1 MSNPEHNPDALP
13 VWATETVHIVPPDPS
28 WPDKAQ
34 QQLQQLLGLLSPFGV
49 HNIQHIGS
57 TSVPDL
63 PAKPILD
70 LAAEIPAFDSIDDI
84 AGILHPFDWHYVPPE
99 LDQRPERRFFIKV
112 RDNKRAV
119 HLHFMLTGSKKWQE
133 QLSFRDSLTKNPLLK
148 EQYATLKMELAKQH
162 GNDREAYTEAKSD
175 FITRA
180 LAPRIRII
188 FATNNDHKVAEIQ
201 AAIGSSLEVISLR
214 AAGIDIEIPEPHD
227 TLEANATEKSSTIHR
242 LTGANCFSEDTGLEV
257 AALNGEPGVNSARY
271 AGEHRSFENNI
282 EKLLNKL
289 NAAPHRQARFRT
301 VISLIWEG
309 TEHQFEGICNGHIL
323 LAATGKGGFGYDPIF
338 VPEGD
343 TRGFAQMSL
352 EEKNQYSHRRKAA
365 DQLVAFLQKATP
377 NKSDSTRT
385 KPGPSL

>member
-1 MSNPEHNPDALP
+1 MSNPEHNP
-13 VWATETVHIVPPDPS
+13 
-28 WPDKAQ
+28 
-34 QQLQQLLGLLSPFGV
+34 GF
-49 HNIQHIGS
+49 
-57 TSVPDL
+57 
-63 PAKPILD
+63 
-70 LAAEIPAFDSIDDI
+70 IP
-84 AGILHPFDWHYVPPE
+84 
-99 LDQRPERRFFIKV
+99 
-112 RDNKRAV
+112 
-119 HLHFMLTGSKKWQE
+119 
-133 QLSFRDSLTKNPLLK
+133 
-148 EQYATLKMELAKQH
+148 
-162 GNDREAYTEAKSD
+162 
-175 FITRA
+175 RA

-282 EKLLNKL
+282 EKLLSKL
-289 NAAPHRQARFRT
+289 DAATAANSATATTTGQPAPSPHRQARFRT

-323 LAATGKGGFGYDPIF
+323 PAATGKGGFGYDPIF

-343 TRGFAQMSL
+343 TRSFAQMSL

-385 KPGPSL
+385 KTGPSL